1 MENPLVVD
9 ASLTGGIG
17 GFCGLRYFSMPIE
30 RLKPY
35 MASCDGWG
43 SFPMVDIAWLELLA
57 ACVAVYAF
65 APLLHTQRLL
75 TLYSDNTNVV
85 AWLNKRRAPN
95 PFVCAVVAA
104 IERVKYGRI
113 LKISTRYISTRH
125 NRTADRLSR
134 GQIPD
139 YLYTRGTRV
148 SPPMKAICANLH
160 LNNIEKLWLST
171 IRSAPFPTQV

>member
-57 ACVAVYAF
+57 ACAAVYTF
-65 APLLHTQRLL
+65 APLASQQLL
-75 TLYSDNTNVV
+75 TLFSDNTNVV
-85 AWLNKRRAPN
+85 A
-95 PFVCAVVAA
+95 
-104 IERVKYGRI
+104 
-113 LKISTRYISTRH
+113 
-125 NRTADRLSR
+125 
-134 GQIPD
+134 
-139 YLYTRGTRV
+139 
-148 SPPMKAICANLH
+148 
-160 LNNIEKLWLST
+160 
-171 IRSAPFPTQV
+171 